1 MCIHVF
7 NPGFSE
13 KQSELPSG
21 MWGMATAVGT
31 RGGGKEGFVL
41 FSRPQRA
48 GPVLSGPRIR

>member
-13 KQSELPSG
+13 KQSEFPSG

-31 RGGGKEGFVL
+31 LVGAR
-41 FSRPQRA
+41 RA
-48 GPVLSGPRIR
+48 LSCSPGHREQVQCSLDLG